1 MRRNSAKVISLIFGT
16 FVNSLLMKIPETPLV
31 RNMVSMMTL
40 TPYYRE
46 DTRLDLQDLEK
57 RTDEGVCKM
66 DLLRS
71 LHPVEFDNFIERVDR
86 DRDMFTIRQEI
97 EDRVTDS
104 PERRNLALQDIRAQM
119 QQCGLLHRYD
129 RFCEMLQEWASYRGQ
144 VLMRTVYGIM
154 YYEQAA
160 YIEETPPEELHLCR
174 DSNRLDESQLDI
186 IRSPEGALWKEIV
199 GSSPN

>member
-1 MRRNSAKVISLIFGT
+1 MRTWFADTLARDLGCIRV
-16 FVNSLLMKIPETPLV
+16 SLLPNNV
-31 RNMVSMMTL
+31 
-40 TPYYRE
+40 
-46 DTRLDLQDLEK
+46 QDLEK

-119 QQCGLLHRYD
+119 QQCGLLHR
-129 RFCEMLQEWASYRGQ
+129 
-144 VLMRTVYGIM
+144 
-154 YYEQAA
+154 
-160 YIEETPPEELHLCR
+160 
-174 DSNRLDESQLDI
+174 
-186 IRSPEGALWKEIV
+186 
-199 GSSPN
+199 